1 MVAPR
6 GVTLEDTTL
15 VDATRAARGSR
26 DATPKDSRDV
36 TPRDSRDVTA
46 KGSRDVTAK
55 GSRDVTPRDSRDATP
70 TGSHVTIPMANRDR
84 TPDAVA
90 SIRAGPT
97 PVVLS
102 REGVASRAWAANGSI
117 LDAVIRKPS
126 RLFVLVLL
134 LWQAVASLGVTVTH
148 AATPL
153 VHHGQAVSTGSLPAA
168 DCPDHAAAGTA
179 SHRAASHDTGS
190 NHASK
195 HDCCGSASACQCVA
209 AAMTFVQPLLAVISF
224 STPVRLPAYTGVP
237 AAPVLPFFR
246 PPIA

>member
-26 DATPKDSRDV
+26 DATPRDSRDV
-36 TPRDSRDVTA
+36 TPRD
-46 KGSRDVTAK
+46 SRDVTAK

-70 TGSHVTIPMANRDR
+70 TGSHVTIPMANRGR
-84 TPDAVA
+84 TPDAVVRT
-90 SIRAGPT
+90 RAGPT

-209 AAMTFVQPLLAVISF
+209 AMTFVQPLLAVISF